1 MNQNQQPGG
10 RSMNWML
17 VTSGVSLGL
26 ATACFITTIVMMKL
40 SFDDVANSETPP
52 NPADLAN
59 GISLALIPSV
69 AAVSL
74 GIAGAVFLVLGLIR
88 RSTESFN

>member
-1 MNQNQQPGG
+1 MSQNQQHDG
-10 RSMNWML
+10 RSMNWLL
-17 VTSGVSLGL
+17 VASWVSFGL
-26 ATACFITTIVMMKL
+26 AAACFITTIVMMKM
-40 SFDDVANSETPP
+40 SFDNVANSETTP

-59 GISLALIPSV
+59 GIRLALIPSV

-88 RSTESFN
+88 RRTESFD